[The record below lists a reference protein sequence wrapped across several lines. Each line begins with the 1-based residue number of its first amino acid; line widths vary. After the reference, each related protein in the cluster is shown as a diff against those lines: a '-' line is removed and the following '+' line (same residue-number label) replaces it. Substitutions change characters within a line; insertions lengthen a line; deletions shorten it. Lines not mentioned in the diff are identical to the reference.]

1 MKIMVCYDGS
11 SDNTAILEKAQERA
25 KASDASVYLLSV
37 LVGDDV
43 GQLDEIEPAQKNL
56 AAAQESFK
64 AEDISCETRVLFGGN
79 AAGKSIVKYAE
90 ENEIDEIIIGIQ
102 KTSKVGKF
110 LFGSTAQEV
119 ILEAHCP
126 VLTVK

>member
-11 SDNTAILEKAQERA
+11 SDNTAILAKAHERA
-25 KASDASVYLLSV
+25 ASTDASVYLLSV

-43 GQLDEIEPAQKNL
+43 GQLDEIEPAQKIL
-56 AAAQESFK
+56 ATAQASFE
-64 AEDISCETRVLFGGN
+64 AEDIPCETKVLFGGN
-79 AAGKSIVKYAE
+79 AAGKSIVKHAE
-90 ENEIDEIIIGIQ
+90 QNGIDEIIIGIQ

-119 ILEAHCP
+119 ILEAPCP

>member
-11 SDNTAILEKAQERA
+11 SDNAAVLEKSKERA
-25 KASDASVYLLSV
+25 KATDASVYLLSV

-43 GQLDEIEPAQKNL
+43 GQLDEIEPSKENL
-56 AAAQESFK
+56 AIAQESFK
-64 AEDISCETRVLFGGN
+64 ADSIPCETRVLFGGN
-79 AAGKSIVKYAE
+79 GAGKSIVKYAA
-90 ENEIDEIIIGIQ
+90 ENGIDEIIIGIE

-119 ILEAHCP
+119 VLEAHCP